1 MTVLRTL
8 EEGAPDLLRR
18 LVFIRRFGAAEGL
31 RTGCGGREG
40 MKEAMSI
47 LREGMEARL
56 QCMAILVVRGRSFF
70 AAFATL
76 MLLEGR

>member
-1 MTVLRTL
+1 
-8 EEGAPDLLRR
+8 
-18 LVFIRRFGAAEGL
+18 
-31 RTGCGGREG
+31 